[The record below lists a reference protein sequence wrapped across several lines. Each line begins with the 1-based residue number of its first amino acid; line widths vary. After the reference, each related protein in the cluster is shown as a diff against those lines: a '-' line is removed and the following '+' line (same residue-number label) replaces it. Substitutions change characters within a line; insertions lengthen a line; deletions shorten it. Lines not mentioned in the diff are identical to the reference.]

1 MEPTS
6 SPFLRRTSAAVRLF
20 RLSYYALMSALACGK
35 QVKVKNTNTGVEI
48 SGVSRLLSTA
58 PA

>member
-6 SPFLRRTSAAVRLF
+6 SPFLRRTSAAVRVL
-20 RLSYYALMSALACGK
+20 RPSYYTLMLALACGK

-48 SGVSRLLSTA
+48 SGVSSLLSTT